1 MILTHKHRRCF
12 PMCISPD
19 QFEFSLN
26 GMIHSHRVTLHCWQL
41 TNVETRV
48 QVCIAFRK
56 LLP

>member
-1 MILTHKHRRCF
+1 
-12 PMCISPD
+12 MCISPD